1 MVTILL
7 ATRITFLTLI
17 ENSVILDVL
26 RITFLDEKSNSRCW
40 YSPSKIDFYVVFSN
54 FPKSFRV
61 GWGWGRQCLTIAK
74 QHVYTRMV
82 HFSFCI
88 EFQFV
93 PFLYCQNGPKKQQS
107 GNWQNGAKRS
117 IQQQIPIFLGNFGSV
132 HTGGMVPRRTSI
144 TTIFGFILKIPI
156 FWHIILYFETTPSYS
171 HNLS

>member
-107 GNWQNGAKRS
+107 RNRKDTES
-117 IQQQIPIFLGNFGSV
+117 SLLFKSEYIYL
-132 HTGGMVPRRTSI
+132 HLK
-144 TTIFGFILKIPI
+144 GF
-156 FWHIILYFETTPSYS
+156 
-171 HNLS
+171 HNLSFDMSPKGICMKDSKFLVSSNCLPE

>member
-93 PFLYCQNGPKKQQS
+93 PFLYCQNGPKKQKS
-107 GNWQNGAKRS
+107 RNWPKLTEWCKTLNSKADS
-117 IQQQIPIFLGNFGSV
+117 N
-132 HTGGMVPRRTSI
+132 
-144 TTIFGFILKIPI
+144 IFGK
-156 FWHIILYFETTPSYS
+156 FWECTYRWYGSQK
-171 HNLS
+171 N

>member
-107 GNWQNGAKRS
+107 RNWQKINWMVQNAQFKSRFQYFWEILGVY
-117 IQQQIPIFLGNFGSV
+117 IQVVWFPEELV
-132 HTGGMVPRRTSI
+132 
-144 TTIFGFILKIPI
+144 
-156 FWHIILYFETTPSYS
+156 
-171 HNLS
+171 

>member
-107 GNWQNGAKRS
+107 GNWQKIHWMVQNAQFKSRFQYFWE
-117 IQQQIPIFLGNFGSV
+117 ILGVYRWYGSQNIIEV
-132 HTGGMVPRRTSI
+132 RICQMI
-144 TTIFGFILKIPI
+144 WTI
-156 FWHIILYFETTPSYS
+156 
-171 HNLS
+171 

>member
-107 GNWQNGAKRS
+107 RNWQKINWMVQNAQFNSRFQYFWEILGVY
-117 IQQQIPIFLGNFGSV
+117 IQVVWFPEELV
-132 HTGGMVPRRTSI
+132 
-144 TTIFGFILKIPI
+144 
-156 FWHIILYFETTPSYS
+156 
-171 HNLS
+171 

>member
-107 GNWQNGAKRS
+107 RNWQIINWMVQNAQFKSRFQYFWE
-117 IQQQIPIFLGNFGSV
+117 ILGVYRWYGSQNIIEV
-132 HTGGMVPRRTSI
+132 RICQMI
-144 TTIFGFILKIPI
+144 WTI
-156 FWHIILYFETTPSYS
+156 
-171 HNLS
+171 

>member
-107 GNWQNGAKRS
+107 RNWQKINWMVQNAQFKSRF
-117 IQQQIPIFLGNFGSV
+117 QYFLEILGVYRWYGSQ
-132 HTGGMVPRRTSI
+132 
-144 TTIFGFILKIPI
+144 K
-156 FWHIILYFETTPSYS
+156 
-171 HNLS
+171 N

>member
-107 GNWQNGAKRS
+107 RNRKDTES
-117 IQQQIPIFLGNFGSV
+117 SLLFKSEYIYL
-132 HTGGMVPRRTSI
+132 H
-144 TTIFGFILKIPI
+144 LKGI
-156 FWHIILYFETTPSYS
+156 
-171 HNLS
+171 HNLTFGMSPQGICMKDS